1 MEPYW
6 TDWTNLLKGKDI
18 MKAILEFNLPDDQF
32 EHIAAVKAMDMY
44 CLMSDTLERIR
55 QMIKHD
61 QNISGEQA
69 NVLDQLRHYILD
81 EMKSR
86 DLMFIQR

>member
-1 MEPYW
+1 
-6 TDWTNLLKGKDI
+6 
-18 MKAILEFNLPDDQF
+18 
-32 EHIAAVKAMDMY
+32 MY

>member
-1 MEPYW
+1 
-6 TDWTNLLKGKDI
+6 

-44 CLMSDTLERIR
+44 CLMSDTLEKIR
-55 QMIKHD
+55 DMNKHD
-61 QNISGEQA
+61 PNINGEQA
-69 NVLDQLRHYILD
+69 NALDQLRDYILD

>member
-1 MEPYW
+1 
-6 TDWTNLLKGKDI
+6 
-18 MKAILEFNLPDDQF
+18 MKAILEFELPDDQF
-32 EHIAAVKAMDMY
+32 EHLAAVKAMDMY
-44 CLMSDTLERIR
+44 CLVSDTLEHIR

-61 QNISGEQA
+61 QTISSEQA
-69 NVLDQLRHYILD
+69 DTLDKLRNYIID

>member
-1 MEPYW
+1 
-6 TDWTNLLKGKDI
+6 
-18 MKAILEFNLPDDQF
+18 MKAILEYNLPDDQF

-44 CLMSDTLERIR
+44 CLMSDTLEKIR
-55 QMIKHD
+55 DMIKHD
-61 QNISGEQA
+61 PNISGEQVNA
-69 NVLDQLRHYILD
+69 LDQLRDYILD

>member
-6 TDWTNLLKGKDI
+6 TDWTNLLKWKDI
-18 MKAILEFNLPDDQF
+18 MKAILEFNLPDDEF
-32 EHIAAVKAMDMY
+32 EHLAAVKAMDMY
-44 CLMSDTLERIR
+44 CLMSDTLEHIR

-69 NVLDQLRHYILD
+69 NALDQLRDYILD

>member
-1 MEPYW
+1 
-6 TDWTNLLKGKDI
+6 
-18 MKAILEFNLPDDQF
+18 MKAILEFELPDDQF
-32 EHIAAVKAMDMY
+32 EHLVAVKAMDMY
-44 CLMSDTLERIR
+44 ALMSDTLEHIR

-69 NVLDQLRHYILD
+69 VALDNVREFILD

-86 DLMFIQR
+86 DLMFINW

>member
-1 MEPYW
+1 
-6 TDWTNLLKGKDI
+6 
-18 MKAILEFNLPDDQF
+18 MKAILEFELPDDQF
-32 EHIAAVKAMDMY
+32 EHLAAVKAMDMY
-44 CLMSDTLERIR
+44 CLLSDTLEHIR

-61 QNISGEQA
+61 QTISSEQA
-69 NVLDQLRHYILD
+69 DTLDKLRNYIID